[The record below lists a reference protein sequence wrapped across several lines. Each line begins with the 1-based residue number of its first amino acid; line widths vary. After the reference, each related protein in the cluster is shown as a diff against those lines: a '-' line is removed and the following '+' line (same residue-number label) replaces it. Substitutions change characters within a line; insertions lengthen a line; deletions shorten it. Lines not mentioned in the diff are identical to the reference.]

1 MACAPPLSKRKK
13 RPMRLSD
20 KIGQLAL
27 AGACT
32 FAAACT
38 GQISG
43 HPAGASGAGDMS
55 SGSSGGS
62 GSPIASSGMAPA
74 SGSAS
79 SGAGATT
86 GAVTVTGPASVLNLP
101 TAPLPGTL
109 LHRLTAWEF
118 TNSMQDLLGSAVPLA
133 PVEADTLV
141 GGFATVGA
149 SSVSI
154 SPAGIGQYETVIGNA
169 TAFAFADA
177 AHATA
182 VLACMPQGTTDT
194 TCLTQAINAFGR
206 RAFRRP
212 LTSAE
217 TTRFLNLVTTIGNQ
231 AGSTVLVGLRHAVW
245 AILQSP
251 SFLYR
256 VELGAASAADGGRL
270 KYTSFEMASR
280 LAATLWASVPDDT
293 LLDAAAQDSLSTPA
307 GITAQAQR
315 MIADARVHRAL
326 TSFTDQLFD
335 AFTLGQSDKDPMLFP
350 AFTPALRAA
359 MLTELELR
367 IDDTVF
373 TQKTDFLSL
382 YESPSTFVNKDLA
395 TYYGVPLMATDTAFH
410 KVDFPA
416 GSPRVG
422 LLGAGAI
429 LVAHAH
435 PQRTSPTS
443 RGKFVSE
450 MLLCRAIPPPPPGV
464 PPLPPMAP
472 AGSTVRQILTVHRSQ
487 PTCAAC
493 HGRMDPMG
501 FGMEGFDAAGQARTT
516 DNGQPI
522 DASGTLDGAMF
533 TNLAELGTALRKN
546 ANTGPCLVSK
556 LYENALGRL
565 PLDLDGAALDQLIGQ
580 FVSAGNRV
588 DQVLVNLVTNDGFRF
603 VAPM

>member
-1 MACAPPLSKRKK
+1 MPLSE
-13 RPMRLSD
+13 
-20 KIGQLAL
+20 KIGQLAIV
-27 AGACT
+27 GACG

-38 GQISG
+38 AQISG
-43 HPAGASGAGDMS
+43 HPGGASGAGAAS
-55 SGSSGGS
+55 SGSSVVGAS
-62 GSPIASSGMAPA
+62 GDGTGPSGLGNG

-79 SGAGATT
+79 

-101 TAPLPGTL
+101 SNPLPATL

-177 AHATA
+177 PHATA
-182 VLACMPQGTTDT
+182 VLSCMPTGTTDA
-194 TCLTQAINAFGR
+194 TCLTQALNGFGR

-231 AGSTVLVGLRHAVW
+231 TGSSVLVGLRHAVW

-256 VELGAASAADGGRL
+256 VELGAASAADGNRL
-270 KYTSFEMASR
+270 KYTSFEVASR

-293 LLDAAAQDSLSTPA
+293 LLDAAAQDTLSTPT

-315 MIADARVHRAL
+315 MIGDARVHRAL
-326 TSFTDQLFD
+326 TAFTDQLFD

-350 AFTPALRAA
+350 SFTPALRAA

-382 YESPSTFVNKDLA
+382 YESRSTFVNKDLA

-410 KVDFPA
+410 KVDLAA
-416 GSPRVG
+416 GSPRAG

-450 MLLCRAIPPPPPGV
+450 MLLCRTIPPPPPGV

-522 DASGTLDGAMF
+522 DASGMLDGATF
-533 TNLAELGTALRKN
+533 TNLAELGSVLRKN

-603 VAPM
+603 VDPM